1 MLDFAKRKICANQ
14 LTNIMK
20 GIAALAPTLLLTLIL
35 TSCMSDGYTD
45 TAAGKSDT
53 YINLNVSTPT
63 AQARANAT
71 ANPAGTSGK
80 LGQNETNPSPDTEEK
95 ITSIRVWAFNSG
107 SDKATATPIGFKSE
121 TNLSAQGSHNV
132 SMMITRKNAE
142 TLRKS
147 KIDLYILLNAESEGV
162 LDGKNCIKMTRADL
176 EKLVIKNQFGITAE
190 GTAQTTVV
198 PQAGLPISRVI
209 KELDVT
215 DNIKDNATDAALH
228 SINIPLIRAVS
239 KLHFF
244 FTRKKVK
251 DKDKNT
257 EGVEVTKIEVNVNVI
272 PTQSSVFPTA
282 TTDANKETE
291 GLTGDLTSLSYLS
304 QKMTFG
310 SVATKDIGPVS
321 DPTSYIRKPGQT
333 ADAYITQLSGV
344 TTECHLSY
352 LRETDKELT
361 GTIYYKLNKSGA
373 VKQTPFSI
381 SKAYRN
387 HEMVV
392 YGYFLGDEESTLT
405 LKYYVAGWTDKG
417 TTNIEF
423 N

>member
-1 MLDFAKRKICANQ
+1 MFDFAKRKICANQ
-14 LTNIMK
+14 LTSMMK

-35 TSCMSDGYTD
+35 TSCMSDDYTD

-63 AQARANAT
+63 AQARANAP
-71 ANPAGTSGK
+71 AKPAGTSRT
-80 LGQNETNPSPDTEEK
+80 LGLEETYPSPNTEEK
-95 ITSIRVWAFNSG
+95 ITSIRVWAFRSG
-107 SDKATATPIGFKSE
+107 SDRETATPIGFKSE
-121 TNLSAQGSHNV
+121 TNLSAQGSHKV

-142 TLRKS
+142 DLHN
-147 KIDLYILLNAESEGV
+147 IDLYILLNAESEGV
-162 LDGKNCIKMTRADL
+162 LDGKDCIKMTRAEL
-176 EKLVIKNQFGITAE
+176 EELVIKNQFGISAE
-190 GTAQTTVV
+190 GTAQTIIV

-209 KELDVT
+209 KDLDVKN
-215 DNIKDNATDAALH
+215 NIKDNATEAALH

-257 EGVEVTKIEVNVNVI
+257 EGVEVTRIEVNENVI

-282 TTDANKETE
+282 TTDANKEKE
-291 GLTGDLTSLSYLS
+291 GLTGDLTSLSYLN

-321 DPTSYIRKPGQT
+321 DPTSYIRKPDQT
-333 ADAYITQLSGV
+333 AEDYITQLRRA

-352 LRETDKELT
+352 LRETGKELT

-381 SKAYRN
+381 PKAYRN

-392 YGYFLGDEESTLT
+392 YGYFLGNGDQESTLT
-405 LKYYVAGWTDKG
+405 LNYYVAGWTKKEP
-417 TTNIEF
+417 TNIEF

>member
-1 MLDFAKRKICANQ
+1 MFDFAKRKICANQ
-14 LTNIMK
+14 LTSIMK

-63 AQARANAT
+63 AQASAKAP

-80 LGQNETNPSPDTEEK
+80 LGQDETNPSPDTEEK
-95 ITSIRVWAFNSG
+95 ITSIRVWAFKS
-107 SDKATATPIGFKSE
+107 STDKATATPIGFKSE
-121 TNLSAQGSHNV
+121 TNLSEKGSHNV

-142 TLRKS
+142 TLG

-162 LDGKNCIKMTRADL
+162 LDGKDCIKMTRAEL
-176 EKLVIKNQFGITAE
+176 EALVIKNQFGIAE

-198 PQAGLPISRVI
+198 PPAGLPISRVI

-215 DNIKDNATDAALH
+215 NNIKDNATEAAQH

-244 FTRKKVK
+244 FTRKNVK
-251 DKDKNT
+251 DT
-257 EGVEVTKIEVNVNVI
+257 EGVEVTKIEVNENVI

-291 GLTGDLTSLSYLS
+291 GLTGNLTSLTYLS

-310 SVATKDIGPVS
+310 SVATGNIKPVT

-333 ADAYITQLSGV
+333 AEDYITKLRDA

-352 LRETDKELT
+352 LRETGKELT
-361 GTIYYKLNKSGA
+361 GTIYFKLNKSGA
-373 VKQTPFSI
+373 EKQATFSI

-392 YGYFLGDEESTLT
+392 YGYFLGDKESTLT
-405 LKYYVAGWTDKG
+405 LKYYVADWNVKDA
-417 TTNIEF
+417 TNITF

>member
-63 AQARANAT
+63 AQARANAP
-71 ANPAGTSGK
+71 ANTAGTSGT
-80 LGQNETNPSPDTEEK
+80 LGQDETNPSPDTEEK
-95 ITSIRVWAFNSG
+95 ITSIRVWAFKSG

-121 TNLSAQGSHNV
+121 TNLSKQGSHNV

-142 TLRKS
+142 TLG
-147 KIDLYILLNAESEGV
+147 KIDLYILLNAESVGV
-162 LDGKNCIKMTRADL
+162 LDDKDCIKMTRAEL
-176 EKLVIKNQFGITAE
+176 EALVIKNNFGIAN

-198 PQAGLPISRVI
+198 PDAGLPISRVI
-209 KELDVT
+209 KDLDVT
-215 DNIKDNATDAALH
+215 NNIKDNATEAAQH
-228 SINIPLIRAVS
+228 SIHIPLIRAVS

-244 FTRKKVK
+244 FTRKNVK
-251 DKDKNT
+251 DT
-257 EGVEVTKIEVNVNVI
+257 EGVEVTKIEVNEGIV

-282 TTDANKETE
+282 TTDAKKETE
-291 GLTGDLTSLSYLS
+291 GLTGNLNSLTYLKE
-304 QKMTFG
+304 KMTFG
-310 SVATKDIGPVS
+310 GVATRDIVPVEN
-321 DPTSYIRKPGQT
+321 PTSYIRKPDQT
-333 ADAYITQLSGV
+333 AEDYITKLRDA

-352 LRETDKELT
+352 LRETGKELT
-361 GTIYYKLNKSGA
+361 GTIYFKLNKSGA
-373 VKQTPFSI
+373 EKQATFSI
-381 SKAYRN
+381 SNAYRN

-392 YGYFLGDEESTLT
+392 YGYFLGDKESTLT
-405 LKYYVAGWTDKG
+405 LKYYVADWNVKDA
-417 TTNIEF
+417 TNITF

>member
-1 MLDFAKRKICANQ
+1 MFYFAKRKICANQ
-14 LTNIMK
+14 LISMMK

-35 TSCMSDGYTD
+35 TSCMSDNYTD
-45 TAAGKSDT
+45 AAAGKSDT

-63 AQARANAT
+63 AQARANAP
-71 ANPAGTSGK
+71 AKPAGTSGK
-80 LGQNETNPSPDTEEK
+80 LGLEETYPSPNTEEK
-95 ITSIRVWAFNSG
+95 TTSIRLWEFKSDT
-107 SDKATATPIGFKSE
+107 DKATATPIGVKSE
-121 TNLSAQGSHNV
+121 TNLTAQGSHKV

-142 TLRKS
+142 NLD

-162 LDGKNCIKMTRADL
+162 LDDKNCIKMTRADL

-190 GTAQTTVV
+190 GTAQTRVV

-257 EGVEVTKIEVNVNVI
+257 EGVEVTKIEVNENVI

-321 DPTSYIRKPGQT
+321 DPTSYIRKPDQT
-333 ADAYITQLSGV
+333 ADAYITQLRGV
-344 TTECHLSY
+344 TTECYLSY
-352 LRETDKELT
+352 LRETDKDLT
-361 GTIYYKLNKSGA
+361 GTIYYKLDKSGA
-373 VKQTPFSI
+373 EKQTPFSI
-381 SKAYRN
+381 PKAYRN

-392 YGYFLGDEESTLT
+392 YGYFLGDQESTLT
-405 LKYYVAGWTDKG
+405 LNYYVAGWNEKTATD
-417 TTNIEF
+417 IVF
-423 N
+423 D

>member
-1 MLDFAKRKICANQ
+1 MFDFAKRKIGANQ
-14 LTNIMK
+14 LISMMK

-63 AQARANAT
+63 AQARANAP
-71 ANPAGTSGK
+71 AKPAGTSGK
-80 LGQNETNPSPDTEEK
+80 LGLEETYPSPDTEEK
-95 ITSIRVWAFNSG
+95 ITSIRVWAFKSDT
-107 SDKATATPIGFKSE
+107 DKATATPIGFKSE
-121 TNLSAQGSHNV
+121 TNLSAQGSHKV

-142 TLRKS
+142 NLD

-162 LDGKNCIKMTRADL
+162 LDGKDCIKMTRADL
-176 EKLVIKNQFGITAE
+176 ENLVIKNQFGITAE

-215 DNIKDNATDAALH
+215 NNIKDNATDAALH

-244 FTRKKVK
+244 FTRKNVK
-251 DKDKNT
+251 DT
-257 EGVEVTKIEVNVNVI
+257 EGVEVTNIEVNEGIV

-282 TTDANKETE
+282 TTDANKVTE

-333 ADAYITQLSGV
+333 AEAYITQLRGV

-361 GTIYYKLNKSGA
+361 GTIYYKLDKSGA
-373 VKQTPFSI
+373 EKQTPFSI

-392 YGYFLGDEESTLT
+392 YGYFLGDEKSTLT
-405 LKYYVAGWTDKG
+405 LNYYVADWNEKTATD
-417 TTNIEF
+417 IVF
-423 N
+423 D

>member
-1 MLDFAKRKICANQ
+1 MFDFAKRKIGANQ
-14 LTNIMK
+14 LISMMK

-35 TSCMSDGYTD
+35 TSCMSDDYTD

-63 AQARANAT
+63 AQARANAP
-71 ANPAGTSGK
+71 AKPAGTSGK
-80 LGQNETNPSPDTEEK
+80 LGLEETYPSPNTEEK
-95 ITSIRVWAFNSG
+95 ITSIRVWAFKSDT
-107 SDKATATPIGFKSE
+107 DKATATPIGFKSE
-121 TNLSAQGSHNV
+121 TNLTAQGSHKV

-142 TLRKS
+142 NLD

-176 EKLVIKNQFGITAE
+176 EKLVIKNQFGISAE

-215 DNIKDNATDAALH
+215 NNIKDNATDAALH

-244 FTRKKVK
+244 FTRKDVK
-251 DKDKNT
+251 DT
-257 EGVEVTKIEVNVNVI
+257 EGVEVTKIEVNENVI

-282 TTDANKETE
+282 TTDANKVTE
-291 GLTGDLTSLSYLS
+291 GLTGDLTSLTYLS

-333 ADAYITQLSGV
+333 AEAYITQLRGV

-361 GTIYYKLNKSGA
+361 GTIYYKLDKSGA

-392 YGYFLGDEESTLT
+392 YGYFLGDEKSTLT
-405 LKYYVAGWTDKG
+405 LNYYVADWNEKKATD
-417 TTNIEF
+417 IVF
-423 N
+423 D

>member
-1 MLDFAKRKICANQ
+1 MFDFAKRKIGANQ
-14 LTNIMK
+14 LTSMMK

-35 TSCMSDGYTD
+35 TSCMSDDYTD

-53 YINLNVSTPT
+53 YINLDVSTPT
-63 AQARANAT
+63 AQARANAP
-71 ANPAGTSGK
+71 AKPAGTSGK
-80 LGQNETNPSPDTEEK
+80 LGLEETYPSPDTEEK
-95 ITSIRVWAFNSG
+95 ITSIRVWAFRSG
-107 SDKATATPIGFKSE
+107 SDRATATPIGFKSE
-121 TNLSAQGSHNV
+121 TNLSVKGSHNV

-142 TLRKS
+142 NLG

-162 LDGKNCIKMTRADL
+162 LDGRNCIKMTRADL
-176 EKLVIKNQFGITAE
+176 ENLVIKNHFGITAE

-209 KELDVT
+209 KDLDVT
-215 DNIKDNATDAALH
+215 NNIKDNATDAALH

-244 FTRKKVK
+244 FTRRKVS

-257 EGVEVTKIEVNVNVI
+257 EGVEVTKIEVNENVI

-282 TTDANKETE
+282 TTDANKEKE
-291 GLTGDLTSLSYLS
+291 GLTGDLTSLSYLN

-310 SVATKDIGPVS
+310 SVATENIKPVS
-321 DPTSYIRKPGQT
+321 DPTSYIRKPDQT
-333 ADAYITQLSGV
+333 ADAYITQLQRV

-352 LRETDKELT
+352 LRETDKDLT
-361 GTIYYKLNKSGA
+361 GTIYYKLDKSGA
-373 VKQTPFSI
+373 EKQTPFSI
-381 SKAYRN
+381 PKAYRN

-392 YGYFLGDEESTLT
+392 YGYFLGDQKSTLT
-405 LKYYVAGWTDKG
+405 LNYYVAGWNEKTATD
-417 TTNIEF
+417 IVF
-423 N
+423 D

>member
-63 AQARANAT
+63 AQARANAP
-71 ANPAGTSGK
+71 AKPAGTGGK
-80 LGQNETNPSPDTEEK
+80 LGLEETYPSPNTEEK
-95 ITSIRVWAFNSG
+95 ITSIRVWAFK
-107 SDKATATPIGFKSE
+107 SDTDRATATPIGFKSE
-121 TNLSAQGSHNV
+121 TNLTAQGSHKV

-142 TLRKS
+142 NLG

-162 LDGKNCIKMTRADL
+162 LDGKDCIKMTRADL
-176 EKLVIKNQFGITAE
+176 ENLVIKNQFGISAE

-244 FTRKKVK
+244 FTRKDVK
-251 DKDKNT
+251 DT
-257 EGVEVTKIEVNVNVI
+257 EGVEVTNIEVNEGIV

-282 TTDANKETE
+282 TTYANKETD
-291 GLTGDLTSLSYLS
+291 GLTGDLTSLTYLNE
-304 QKMTFG
+304 KMTFG
-310 SVATKDIGPVS
+310 GVATRDIKPVA
-321 DPTSYIRKPGQT
+321 DPTSYIRKPDQT
-333 ADAYITQLSGV
+333 ADAYITQLRGV
-344 TTECHLSY
+344 TTECYLSY
-352 LRETDKELT
+352 LRETDKDLT
-361 GTIYYKLNKSGA
+361 GTIYYKLDKSGA
-373 VKQTPFSI
+373 VKQATFSI

-392 YGYFLGDEESTLT
+392 YGYFLGEKSTLT
-405 LKYYVAGWTDKG
+405 LKYYVADWNVKDA
-417 TTNIEF
+417 TNITF

>member
-1 MLDFAKRKICANQ
+1 MFDFAKRKICANQ
-14 LTNIMK
+14 LTSIMK

-63 AQARANAT
+63 AQARANAPAT
-71 ANPAGTSGK
+71 TAGTSGK
-80 LGQNETNPSPDTEEK
+80 LGLDETNPSPDTEEK
-95 ITSIRVWAFNSG
+95 ITSIRVWAFKSG
-107 SDKATATPIGFKSE
+107 TDKATATPIGFKSE

-142 TLRKS
+142 TLG
-147 KIDLYILLNAESEGV
+147 KIDLYILLNAESVGV
-162 LDGKNCIKMTRADL
+162 LDGKDCIKMTRAEL
-176 EKLVIKNQFGITAE
+176 EALVIENQFGIAE

-215 DNIKDNATDAALH
+215 NNIKDNATEAAQH

-244 FTRKKVK
+244 FTRKNVK
-251 DKDKNT
+251 DT
-257 EGVEVTKIEVNVNVI
+257 EGVEVTKIEVNENVI

-291 GLTGDLTSLSYLS
+291 GLTGNLTSLTYLS

-310 SVATKDIGPVS
+310 SVATGNIKPVT

-333 ADAYITQLSGV
+333 ADDYITKLREA

-352 LRETDKELT
+352 LRETGEKLT
-361 GTIYYKLNKSGA
+361 GTIYFKLNKSGA
-373 VKQTPFSI
+373 EKQATFSI
-381 SKAYRN
+381 SNAYRN

-392 YGYFLGDEESTLT
+392 YGYFLGDKESTLT
-405 LKYYVAGWTDKG
+405 LKYYVANWDEKEA
-417 TTNIEF
+417 TNIEF

>member
-1 MLDFAKRKICANQ
+1 MFDFAKRKICANQ
-14 LTNIMK
+14 LTSIMK

-63 AQARANAT
+63 AQAKANAPAT
-71 ANPAGTSGK
+71 IAGTSGK
-80 LGQNETNPSPDTEEK
+80 LGQDETNPFPDTEEK
-95 ITSIRVWAFNSG
+95 ITSIRVWAFKSDT
-107 SDKATATPIGFKSE
+107 DKATATPIGFKSE
-121 TNLSAQGSHNV
+121 TNLSAKGSHNV

-142 TLRKS
+142 TLG

-162 LDGKNCIKMTRADL
+162 LDGKDCIKMTRAEL
-176 EKLVIKNQFGITAE
+176 EALVIKNKFGIAD

-198 PQAGLPISRVI
+198 PDAGLPISRVI

-215 DNIKDNATDAALH
+215 NNIKDNATEAAQH

-244 FTRKKVK
+244 FTRKNVK
-251 DKDKNT
+251 DT
-257 EGVEVTKIEVNVNVI
+257 EGVEVTKIEVNENIV

-282 TTDANKETE
+282 TTDANKETDD
-291 GLTGDLTSLSYLS
+291 LTGNLTSLTYLNE
-304 QKMTFG
+304 KMTFG
-310 SVATKDIGPVS
+310 GVATGDIKPVA
-321 DPTSYIRKPGQT
+321 DPTSYIRKSQP
-333 ADAYITQLSGV
+333 AEDYITNLRAA

-352 LRETDKELT
+352 LRETGNNLT
-361 GTIYYKLNKSGA
+361 GTIYFKLSKNGA
-373 VKQTPFSI
+373 VKQKTFSI

>member
-1 MLDFAKRKICANQ
+1 MFDFAKRKICANQ
-14 LTNIMK
+14 LTSIMK

-45 TAAGKSDT
+45 TVAGKSDT

-63 AQARANAT
+63 AQARAKAP

-80 LGQNETNPSPDTEEK
+80 LGQDETNPSPDTEEK
-95 ITSIRVWAFNSG
+95 ITSIRVWAFKSDT
-107 SDKATATPIGFKSE
+107 DKATATPIGFKSE
-121 TNLSAQGSHNV
+121 TNLSAKGSHNV

-142 TLRKS
+142 TLG

-162 LDGKNCIKMTRADL
+162 LDGKDCIKMTRADL
-176 EKLVIKNQFGITAE
+176 EVLVIKNKFGIAD

-198 PQAGLPISRVI
+198 PEAGLPISRVI

-215 DNIKDNATDAALH
+215 NNIKDNATEAAQH

-244 FTRKKVK
+244 FTRKNVK
-251 DKDKNT
+251 DT
-257 EGVEVTKIEVNVNVI
+257 EGVEVTKIEVNENIV

-291 GLTGDLTSLSYLS
+291 GLTGDLTSLKYLN

-310 SVATKDIGPVS
+310 RVATGNINAVP
-321 DPTSYIRKPGQT
+321 DPTSYIRQPGQT
-333 ADAYITQLSGV
+333 AENYIKNLRAA
-344 TTECHLSY
+344 TTECYLSY
-352 LRETDKELT
+352 LRESGEKLT
-361 GTIYYKLNKSGA
+361 GTIYFKLSKNGA
-373 VKQTPFSI
+373 EKHKTFSI
-381 SKAYRN
+381 SNAYRN

-405 LKYYVAGWTDKG
+405 LNYYVANWNEKNATDI
-417 TTNIEF
+417 TF

>member
-1 MLDFAKRKICANQ
+1 MFDFAKRKICANQ
-14 LTNIMK
+14 LTSMMK

-35 TSCMSDGYTD
+35 TSCMSDDYTD

-63 AQARANAT
+63 AQARANAP
-71 ANPAGTSGK
+71 AKPAGTSGK
-80 LGQNETNPSPDTEEK
+80 LGLEETYPSPNTEEK
-95 ITSIRVWAFNSG
+95 ITSIRVWAFR
-107 SDKATATPIGFKSE
+107 SDTDRATATPIGFKSE
-121 TNLSAQGSHNV
+121 TNLTAQGSHKV

-142 TLRKS
+142 NLD

-162 LDGKNCIKMTRADL
+162 LDGKDCIKMTRTDL
-176 EKLVIKNQFGITAE
+176 ESLVIKNQFGITAE

-209 KELDVT
+209 KDLDVT
-215 DNIKDNATDAALH
+215 NNIKDNATEAALH

-244 FTRKKVK
+244 FTRKNVK
-251 DKDKNT
+251 DT
-257 EGVEVTKIEVNVNVI
+257 EGVVVTKIEVNENVI

-291 GLTGDLTSLSYLS
+291 GLTGDLTSLTYLS

-310 SVATKDIGPVS
+310 SVPTENIIPVP

-333 ADAYITQLSGV
+333 AEDYITQLRGA
-344 TTECHLSY
+344 TKECHLSY
-352 LRETDKELT
+352 LRETGKELT
-361 GTIYYKLNKSGA
+361 GTIYYKLDKSGA
-373 VKQTPFSI
+373 EKQAPFNI

-392 YGYFLGDEESTLT
+392 YGYFLGDQESTLT
-405 LKYYVAGWTDKG
+405 LNYYVADWNEKNATD
-417 TTNIEF
+417 IVF
-423 N
+423 D

>member
-63 AQARANAT
+63 AQARANAP
-71 ANPAGTSGK
+71 ANTAGTSGT
-80 LGQNETNPSPDTEEK
+80 LGQDETNPSPDTEEK
-95 ITSIRVWAFNSG
+95 ITSIRVWAFKSG
-107 SDKATATPIGFKSE
+107 PDKETATPIGFKSE
-121 TNLSAQGSHNV
+121 TNLSAKGSHNV

-142 TLRKS
+142 TLG

-162 LDGKNCIKMTRADL
+162 LDGKDCIKMTREQL
-176 EKLVIKNQFGITAE
+176 EALVIKNNFGIAN

-198 PQAGLPISRVI
+198 PDAGLPISRVI

-215 DNIKDNATDAALH
+215 KNIKDNAKEAAQH
-228 SINIPLIRAVS
+228 SIHIPLIRAVS

-251 DKDKNT
+251 DT
-257 EGVEVTKIEVNVNVI
+257 EGVEVTKIEVNEGIV

-282 TTDANKETE
+282 TIYANKETD
-291 GLTGDLTSLSYLS
+291 GLTGNLTSLTYPNE
-304 QKMTFG
+304 KMTFG
-310 SVATKDIGPVS
+310 GVATRDIKPVEN
-321 DPTSYIRKPGQT
+321 PTSYIRKSQP
-333 ADAYITQLSGV
+333 AEDYITNLRAA
-344 TTECHLSY
+344 TTECYLSY
-352 LRETDKELT
+352 LRETGKELT
-361 GTIYYKLNKSGA
+361 GTIYFKLSKNGA
-373 VKQTPFSI
+373 EKHKTFSI
-381 SKAYRN
+381 KAYRN

-405 LKYYVAGWTDKG
+405 LNYYVAGWDVKKD
-417 TTNIEF
+417 TNITF

>member
-63 AQARANAT
+63 AQARANAP
-71 ANPAGTSGK
+71 ANPAGTSGTP
-80 LGQNETNPSPDTEEK
+80 GQNETNPSPDTEEK
-95 ITSIRVWAFNSG
+95 ITSIRVWAFKSG
-107 SDKATATPIGFKSE
+107 TDDNAPIGFKAE
-121 TNLSAQGSHNV
+121 TGLSATGSHNV
-132 SMMITRKNAE
+132 SMK
-142 TLRKS
+142 LRKTAG
-147 KIDLYILLNAESEGV
+147 KPEYIDLYILLNAESIGV
-162 LDGKNCIKMTRADL
+162 LDGKDCIKMTRADL
-176 EKLVIKNQFGITAE
+176 EKLVIKDHFGIAE
-190 GTAQTTVV
+190 GTAQTTEV

-215 DNIKDNATDAALH
+215 NNIKDNAKEAAEH
-228 SINIPLIRAVS
+228 SIHIPLIRAVS

-244 FTRKKVK
+244 FTRKDVK
-251 DKDKNT
+251 DT
-257 EGVEVTKIEVNVNVI
+257 EGVEVTKIEVNEGIV

-282 TTDANKETE
+282 TTDANKETD
-291 GLTGDLTSLSYLS
+291 GLTGNLNSLKYLNE
-304 QKMTFG
+304 KMTFG
-310 SVATKDIGPVS
+310 GVATKDIKPVP

-333 ADAYITQLSGV
+333 ADAYITQLRGLK
-344 TTECHLSY
+344 TECHLSY
-352 LRETDKELT
+352 LRETGKELT
-361 GTIYYKLNKSGA
+361 GTIYFKLSKNGA
-373 VKQTPFSI
+373 EKHKTFSI

-405 LKYYVAGWTDKG
+405 LNYYVANWNEKG
-417 TTNIEF
+417 ATNIEF

>member
-63 AQARANAT
+63 AQARANAP
-71 ANPAGTSGK
+71 ANPAGTSGTP
-80 LGQNETNPSPDTEEK
+80 GQDETNPSPNTEEK
-95 ITSIRVWAFNSG
+95 ITSIRVWAFKSG

-121 TNLSAQGSHNV
+121 TNLSKQGSHNV

-142 TLRKS
+142 TLG
-147 KIDLYILLNAESEGV
+147 KIDLYILLNAESVRV
-162 LDGKNCIKMTRADL
+162 LDGKDCIKMTRAEL
-176 EKLVIKNQFGITAE
+176 EALVIKNNFGIAN

-198 PQAGLPISRVI
+198 PDAGLPISRVI
-209 KELDVT
+209 KDLDVT
-215 DNIKDNATDAALH
+215 NNIKDNATEAAQH
-228 SINIPLIRAVS
+228 SIHIPLIRAVS

-244 FTRKKVK
+244 FTRKNVK
-251 DKDKNT
+251 DT
-257 EGVEVTKIEVNVNVI
+257 EGVEVTKIEVNENVI

-282 TTDANKETE
+282 TTYANKETD
-291 GLTGDLTSLSYLS
+291 GLTGDLTSLTYLNE
-304 QKMTFG
+304 KMTFG
-310 SVATKDIGPVS
+310 GVATGDIKPVP
-321 DPTSYIRKPGQT
+321 DPTSYIRKPDQT
-333 ADAYITQLSGV
+333 AEDYITKLRKA

-352 LRETDKELT
+352 LRETGEELT
-361 GTIYYKLNKSGA
+361 GTIYFKLNKSGA
-373 VKQTPFSI
+373 EKHKTFSI

-405 LKYYVAGWTDKG
+405 LKYYVADWNVKDA
-417 TTNIEF
+417 TNITF

>member
-1 MLDFAKRKICANQ
+1 MFDFAKRKIGANQ
-14 LTNIMK
+14 LTSMMK

-35 TSCMSDGYTD
+35 TSCMSDDYTD

-63 AQARANAT
+63 AQARANAP
-71 ANPAGTSGK
+71 AKPAGTSGK
-80 LGQNETNPSPDTEEK
+80 LGLEETYPSPNTEEK
-95 ITSIRVWAFNSG
+95 ITSIRVWAFK
-107 SDKATATPIGFKSE
+107 SDTDRDTATPIGFKSE
-121 TNLSAQGSHNV
+121 TNLTAQGSHKV

-142 TLRKS
+142 NLD

-162 LDGKNCIKMTRADL
+162 LDGKDCIKMTRAEL
-176 EKLVIKNQFGITAE
+176 ENLVIKNQFGITAE

-244 FTRKKVK
+244 FTRKNVK
-251 DKDKNT
+251 DT
-257 EGVEVTKIEVNVNVI
+257 EGVEVTKIEVNENVI

-282 TTDANKETE
+282 TTDANKVTE
-291 GLTGDLTSLSYLS
+291 GLTGDLTSLTYLS

-310 SVATKDIGPVS
+310 SVATENIRPVP

-352 LRETDKELT
+352 LRETDKDLT
-361 GTIYYKLNKSGA
+361 GTIYYKLDKSGA
-373 VKQTPFSI
+373 EKQTPFSI
-381 SKAYRN
+381 PKAYRN

-392 YGYFLGDEESTLT
+392 YGYFLGDGDKESTLT
-405 LKYYVAGWTDKG
+405 LKYYVADWNEKTATD
-417 TTNIEF
+417 IVF
-423 N
+423 D

>member
-63 AQARANAT
+63 AQARAYAT
-71 ANPAGTSGK
+71 ANTAGTSGT
-80 LGQNETNPSPDTEEK
+80 LRQDETNPSPDTEEK
-95 ITSIRVWAFNSG
+95 ITSIRVWAFKSG
-107 SDKATATPIGFKSE
+107 PDKDTATPIGFKSE
-121 TNLSAQGSHNV
+121 TNLSAKGSHNV

-142 TLRKS
+142 TLG
-147 KIDLYILLNAESEGV
+147 KIDLYILLNAESVGV
-162 LDGKNCIKMTRADL
+162 LDGEDCIKMTRAEL
-176 EKLVIKNQFGITAE
+176 EALVIKDHFGIAN

-198 PQAGLPISRVI
+198 PDAGLPISRVI

-215 DNIKDNATDAALH
+215 NNIKDNAKEAAEH
-228 SINIPLIRAVS
+228 SIHIPLIRAVS

-244 FTRKKVK
+244 FTRKDVK
-251 DKDKNT
+251 DT
-257 EGVEVTKIEVNVNVI
+257 EGVEVTKIEVNEGIV

-282 TTDANKETE
+282 TTDANKETD
-291 GLTGDLTSLSYLS
+291 GLTGNLTSLKYLNE
-304 QKMTFG
+304 KMTFG
-310 SVATKDIGPVS
+310 GVATRDITPVEN
-321 DPTSYIRKPGQT
+321 PTSYIRKSDQT
-333 ADAYITQLSGV
+333 ADAYITQLRGV

-352 LRETDKELT
+352 LRETDKDLT
-361 GTIYYKLNKSGA
+361 GTIHYKLDKSGA
-373 VKQTPFSI
+373 EKQTPFSI
-381 SKAYRN
+381 PNAYRN

-392 YGYFLGDEESTLT
+392 YGYFLGEKSTLT
-405 LKYYVAGWTDKG
+405 LKYYVADWNVKDA
-417 TTNIEF
+417 TNITF
-423 N
+423 Y

>member
-63 AQARANAT
+63 AQARANAP
-71 ANPAGTSGK
+71 ANPAGTSGTP
-80 LGQNETNPSPDTEEK
+80 GQDETNPSPDTEEK
-95 ITSIRVWAFNSG
+95 ITSIRVWAFKSG
-107 SDKATATPIGFKSE
+107 SDRATATPIGFKSE

-142 TLRKS
+142 TLG
-147 KIDLYILLNAESEGV
+147 KIDLYILLNAESVRV
-162 LDGKNCIKMTRADL
+162 LDGKDCIKMTRAEL
-176 EKLVIKNQFGITAE
+176 EALVIKNNFGIAN

-198 PQAGLPISRVI
+198 PDAGLPISRVI
-209 KELDVT
+209 KDLDVT
-215 DNIKDNATDAALH
+215 NNIKDNATEAAQH
-228 SINIPLIRAVS
+228 SIHIPLIRAVS

-244 FTRKKVK
+244 FTRKNVK
-251 DKDKNT
+251 DT
-257 EGVEVTKIEVNVNVI
+257 EGVEVTKIEVNENVI

-282 TTDANKETE
+282 TTYANKETD
-291 GLTGDLTSLSYLS
+291 GLTGDLTSLTYLNE
-304 QKMTFG
+304 KMTFG
-310 SVATKDIGPVS
+310 GVATGDIKPVP
-321 DPTSYIRKPGQT
+321 DPTSYIRKPDQT
-333 ADAYITQLSGV
+333 AEDYITKLRKA

-352 LRETDKELT
+352 LRETGEELT
-361 GTIYYKLNKSGA
+361 GTIYFKLNKSGA
-373 VKQTPFSI
+373 EKHKTFSI

-405 LKYYVAGWTDKG
+405 LKYYVADWNVKDA
-417 TTNIEF
+417 TNITF

>member
-1 MLDFAKRKICANQ
+1 MFDFAKRKICANQ
-14 LTNIMK
+14 LTSIMK

-63 AQARANAT
+63 AQARAKAP

-80 LGQNETNPSPDTEEK
+80 LGLDETNPSPDTEEK
-95 ITSIRVWAFNSG
+95 ITSIRVWAFKS
-107 SDKATATPIGFKSE
+107 SSTDKATATPIGFKSE
-121 TNLSAQGSHNV
+121 TNLSAKGSHNV

-142 TLRKS
+142 TLG

-162 LDGKNCIKMTRADL
+162 LDGKDCIKMTRADL
-176 EKLVIKNQFGITAE
+176 EALVIKNKFGIAD

-198 PQAGLPISRVI
+198 PDAGLPISRVI

-215 DNIKDNATDAALH
+215 NNIKDNATEAAQH

-244 FTRKKVK
+244 FTRKNVK
-251 DKDKNT
+251 DT
-257 EGVEVTKIEVNVNVI
+257 EGVEVTKIEVNENVI

-282 TTDANKETE
+282 TTDANKETD
-291 GLTGDLTSLSYLS
+291 GLTGNLTSLTYLN

-310 SVATKDIGPVS
+310 GVATGNIKPVA
-321 DPTSYIRKPGQT
+321 DPTSYIRKSQP
-333 ADAYITQLSGV
+333 AEEYITKLRKA

-352 LRETDKELT
+352 LRETGEDLT
-361 GTIYYKLNKSGA
+361 GTIYFKLSKNGA
-373 VKQTPFSI
+373 EKHKTFSI

-392 YGYFLGDEESTLT
+392 YGYFLGDKESTLT
-405 LKYYVAGWTDKG
+405 LKYYVAGWNEKGATDI
-417 TTNIEF
+417 TF

>member
-1 MLDFAKRKICANQ
+1 MFDFAKRKICANQ
-14 LTNIMK
+14 LTSIMK

-63 AQARANAT
+63 AQARANAP
-71 ANPAGTSGK
+71 AKPAGTSGK
-80 LGQNETNPSPDTEEK
+80 LGLNETNPSPDTEEK
-95 ITSIRVWAFNSG
+95 ITSIRVWAFKSG

-142 TLRKS
+142 TLA
-147 KIDLYILLNAESEGV
+147 KIDLYILLNAESVGV
-162 LDGKNCIKMTRADL
+162 LDGKDCIKMTRAEL
-176 EKLVIKNQFGITAE
+176 EKLVIKNQFGIAE

-198 PQAGLPISRVI
+198 PPAGLPISRVI

-215 DNIKDNATDAALH
+215 NNIKDNATEAAQH

-244 FTRKKVK
+244 FTRKNVK
-251 DKDKNT
+251 DT
-257 EGVEVTKIEVNVNVI
+257 EGVEVTKIEVNENVI

-291 GLTGDLTSLSYLS
+291 GLTGNLTSLTYLS
-304 QKMTFG
+304 QMMTFG
-310 SVATKDIGPVS
+310 SVATGNIKPVT

-333 ADAYITQLSGV
+333 AEDYITNLRAA

-352 LRETDKELT
+352 LRETGNNLT
-361 GTIYYKLNKSGA
+361 GTIYFKLSKSGA
-373 VKQTPFSI
+373 VKQATFSI
-381 SKAYRN
+381 SNAYRN

-392 YGYFLGDEESTLT
+392 YGYFLGDQESTLT
-405 LKYYVAGWTDKG
+405 LKYYVADWNVKDA
-417 TTNIEF
+417 TNITF

>member
-1 MLDFAKRKICANQ
+1 MFDFAKRKIGANQ
-14 LTNIMK
+14 LTSMMK

-35 TSCMSDGYTD
+35 TSCMSDDYTD

-63 AQARANAT
+63 AQARANAP
-71 ANPAGTSGK
+71 AKPAGTSGK
-80 LGQNETNPSPDTEEK
+80 FGLEETYPSPNTEEK
-95 ITSIRVWAFNSG
+95 ITSIRVWAFK
-107 SDKATATPIGFKSE
+107 SDTDRETATPIGFKSE
-121 TNLSAQGSHNV
+121 TNLSVKGSHNV

-142 TLRKS
+142 NLG

-176 EKLVIKNQFGITAE
+176 ENLVIKNQFGISAE

-215 DNIKDNATDAALH
+215 NNIKDNATEAALN

-244 FTRKKVK
+244 FTRKDVK
-251 DKDKNT
+251 DT
-257 EGVEVTKIEVNVNVI
+257 EGVEVTKIEVNENVI

-282 TTDANKETE
+282 TTDDNKETE
-291 GLTGDLTSLSYLS
+291 GLTGDLTSLSYLN

-310 SVATKDIGPVS
+310 SVATKDIKPVP

-333 ADAYITQLSGV
+333 ADAYITQLRGV

-352 LRETDKELT
+352 LRETDKDLT
-361 GTIYYKLNKSGA
+361 GTIYYKLDKSGA
-373 VKQTPFSI
+373 EKQTPFSI
-381 SKAYRN
+381 PKAYRN

-392 YGYFLGDEESTLT
+392 YGYFLGDQESTLT
-405 LKYYVAGWTDKG
+405 LNYYVAGWNEKTATD
-417 TTNIEF
+417 IVF
-423 N
+423 D